1 MMQGKTN
8 FADAEGWVSFTVQ
21 AAVVAMSARFN
32 VMDSMEKRVRS
43 RFSHRRDI
51 VLELAVEE
59 FDSPDSGPM
68 ALLQSLLSIP
78 VSS

>member
-1 MMQGKTN
+1 VALT
-8 FADAEGWVSFTVQ
+8 AQ
-21 AAVVAMSARFN
+21 AAVVALSARFN

-78 VSS
+78 VSSSRAQFPF

>member
-1 MMQGKTN
+1 M
-8 FADAEGWVSFTVQ
+8 SFSVQ
-21 AAVVAMSARFN
+21 AALIAMSARFN

-51 VLELAVEE
+51 VLELAVED

-68 ALLQSLLSIP
+68 ALLQSLLGVP